1 MSKPM
6 VTKHAEEQTGIHLMM
21 AGIASIFGALLILA
35 TFVMAWELW
44 MAPLIAAGIFAL
56 WGLHIGRT
64 ASDHTYEYVCAGVM
78 SVEFFY
84 FGAHGDWL
92 YDTAVIVC
100 VMLFMLAFLDKT
112 RLLYLVYLMYVLLLL
127 YHILFLRTI
136 GPGMGAENLVRL
148 GLGLAGTGGAML
160 LSNTVIKRRREE
172 RKELSEMAG
181 MFEDA
186 KRRNA
191 EFLSKVSHVLRT
203 PINMVTGIS
212 EVALSQETVSQLWD
226 SIRSIQMAGRRLAAQ
241 IGDILDYTEIV
252 GNTLVVTKEE
262 YMPSSLVND
271 VIAAAVTQ
279 NGEKKLE
286 LVFDLSPQLPAILI
300 GDAEKISRVLRILI
314 QNAIQYTEKGAVYL
328 YIGFRQE
335 SYGLNLDITVS
346 DTGIGMTPAQIA
358 RVYEDLY
365 LGDDGH
371 RHYLGGLGLGIPIAR
386 GLLHAMEG
394 FIHYRS
400 KENHGTQIHI
410 SIPQGVADA
419 APGMTLSDPK
429 QICVACYFKQD
440 KYDCGEVRQYYD
452 ALILH
457 LAEGLGIQAYRAYHF
472 VDLEKLLNSY
482 CLTHLF
488 LSKEEYKENISYF
501 EELGKSICVALI
513 AEKEFSLE
521 EGSRLV
527 LIHKPFFALP
537 IVNLL
542 NGVTYGKDMWEN
554 VITEREFSCEGMRVL
569 VVDDEEMNL
578 VVARGILGSYG
589 MRVDTCQSGA
599 LAVERCAGTIY
610 DMIFLDHMMPGMD
623 GVETLKRIRGMKE
636 GNNQNLPI
644 IALTANAISGA
655 REMFKRE
662 GFTEFVPKPIER
674 SVLERVLRRVLPKI
688 SRESR
693 EGMPEGSGFMNGAG
707 GITPGDGNAPIGR
720 PEETLDGGTN
730 SAFGSKENSRDTG
743 EAGYGQDITLPSQD
757 LQGVLERLRQF
768 GINVEM
774 GLGYC
779 GGEEEF
785 YLEMLQMYCDQNE
798 AKREEMAGLCQK
810 GDWENYVI
818 KAHALK
824 STSLTIGAEEL
835 SAQAKALELAGKE
848 GDTAFVLEN
857 NEKML
862 QSYEATCKYIMENV
876 SMKNRGLQFTL
887 MTEDSAN

>member
-1 MSKPM
+1 MSKPTM
-6 VTKHAEEQTGIHLMM
+6 TKHAEEQMGIHLMM
-21 AGIASIFGALLILA
+21 AGIASVFGVLLILA
-35 TFVMAWELW
+35 TFVMAWEQW
-44 MAPLIAAGIFAL
+44 MVPLIAAGIFAL

-64 ASDHTYEYVCAGVM
+64 ISEHAYEYVCAGVM

-100 VMLFMLAFLDKT
+100 IVLFMLAFLNKT
-112 RLLYLVYLMYVLLLL
+112 QILYLVGIVYVLLLF
-127 YHILFLRTI
+127 YHIFFLRTI

-148 GLGLAGTGGAML
+148 GLGVAGTGGAML
-160 LSNTVIKRRREE
+160 LSDTAIKRRREE
-172 RKELSEMAG
+172 RKELTEMAG
-181 MFEDA
+181 LFEDA
-186 KRRNA
+186 KRQNA

-212 EVALSQETVSQLWD
+212 EVALSQETTTQLWD
-226 SIRSIQMAGRRLAAQ
+226 SVRSIQMAGRRLSGQ

-252 GNTLVVTKEE
+252 GNTLVVTEEE

-271 VIAAAVTQ
+271 VIASAVTY

-286 LVFDLSPQLPAILI
+286 LVFDINPQLPAILI
-300 GDAEKISRVLRILI
+300 GDAEKISRVLSILI
-314 QNAIQYTEKGAVYL
+314 RNAIQYTEKGGVYL

-346 DTGIGMTPAQIA
+346 DTGVGMTPSQIA
-358 RVYEDLY
+358 GTYDDFY
-365 LGDDGH
+365 QGNDGDG
-371 RHYLGGLGLGIPIAR
+371 HYLGGLGLGIPIAR
-386 GLLHAMEG
+386 GLLRAMEG

-410 SIPQGVADA
+410 SIPQGVADST
-419 APGMTLSDPK
+419 PGMAISDPK
-429 QICVACYFKQD
+429 QICAACYFKQD

-452 ALILH
+452 AMILH
-457 LAEGLGIQAYRAYHF
+457 MAEGLGIQAYRAYHF
-472 VDLEKLLNSY
+472 GDLEKLLNSC

-488 LSKEEYKENISYF
+488 LSQEEYKENISYF
-501 EELGKSICVALI
+501 EELSKGICVAI
-513 AEKEFSLE
+513 VAEKEFSLA
-521 EGSRLV
+521 EGSGLV
-527 LIHKPFFALP
+527 LIHKPFFALSV
-537 IVNLL
+537 VNLF
-542 NGVTYGKDMWEN
+542 NGVTHGKDAWEN
-554 VITEREFSCEGMRVL
+554 VMTDREIFCEGMRVL

-589 MRVDTCQSGA
+589 MQVDTCQSGA
-599 LAVERCAGTIY
+599 SALERCSGTMY

-623 GVETLKRIRGMKE
+623 GVETLKRLRAMKG

-688 SRESR
+688 SQ
-693 EGMPEGSGFMNGAG
+693 EGRKCTPEGADLRAEANL
-707 GITPGDGNAPIGR
+707 GDGDAAVGGAEKTP
-720 PEETLDGGTN
+720 DGGMGAALGT
-730 SAFGSKENSRDTG
+730 KEISQCTGESDHNQDISLPSRDL
-743 EAGYGQDITLPSQD
+743 DD
-757 LQGVLERLRQF
+757 VLERLRQF

-798 AKREEMAGLCQK
+798 AKRVELAQLCQQ
-810 GDWENYVI
+810 GDWKTYVL
-818 KAHALK
+818 KVHALK

-835 SAQAKALELAGKE
+835 SEQAKALELAGKG
-848 GDTAFVLEN
+848 GDMAFILEN
-857 NEKML
+857 NERML
-862 QSYEATCKYIMENV
+862 QLYESTCKYVMENV
-876 SMKNRGLQFTL
+876 SMRNRGLQFK
-887 MTEDSAN
+887 